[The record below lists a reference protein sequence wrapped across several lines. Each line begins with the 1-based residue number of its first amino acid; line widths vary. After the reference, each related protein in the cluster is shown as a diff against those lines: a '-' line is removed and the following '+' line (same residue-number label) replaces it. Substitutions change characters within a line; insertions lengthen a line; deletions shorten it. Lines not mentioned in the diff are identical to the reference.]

1 MEQQISEELSNP
13 LCKTWE
19 GVSESRAQ
27 GFGDSVVS
35 LNKSCIHNFGNGDLI
50 VRVFKLI

>member
-1 MEQQISEELSNP
+1 MKQQISEELSNP
-13 LCKTWE
+13 LYKTWE

-27 GFGDSVVS
+27 GFGDSVLS
-35 LNKSCIHNFGNGDLI
+35 QNKSFIHVFGNGDLI